1 MPETNFEVFE
11 RGLDAYNRHDI
22 DDLLEDLDPDVEWYP
37 VLEVLLGGE
46 GTVYRGH
53 EGIRELFRSIEDA
66 LGEIRAEL
74 SEVVEDSGDR
84 LVASGRLYARGRH
97 SGAVTEAPLGWIV
110 NFRNGKVS
118 KIRTYRDLEEAKEVA
133 AQEG

>member
-22 DDLLEDLDPDVEWYP
+22 DDLLEVLNPDVEWYP

-53 EGIRELFRSIEDA
+53 EGVRELFRSIEDA
-66 LGEIRAEL
+66 LGDIRAEL

-84 LVASGRLYARGRH
+84 LVASGRLYAQGRH
-97 SGAVTEAPLGWIV
+97 SGAVTEASLGWIV